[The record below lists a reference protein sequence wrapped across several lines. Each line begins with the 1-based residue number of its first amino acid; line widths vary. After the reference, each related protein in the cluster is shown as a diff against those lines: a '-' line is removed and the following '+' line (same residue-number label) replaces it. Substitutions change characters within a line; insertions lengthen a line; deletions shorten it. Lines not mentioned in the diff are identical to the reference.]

1 MFVTVDGQRQPAP
14 APRLSRTAA
23 RQPSSG
29 IHVGEHSEAILAE
42 LGLSAEAITQLRESG
57 VIA

>member
-29 IHVGEHSEAILAE
+29 IRIGEHGEAILAE
-42 LGLSAEAITQLRESG
+42 LGLSAAAITQLRDSG
-57 VIA
+57 AIA